1 VSGPK
6 VTELRAGDIV
16 RVHMTEYPD
25 VVLSGPVEVDSQGCC
40 RKIGP
45 MTLVTEG
52 KSDLPDGWWVEVTKL
67 APRPVYVNHEREEP
81 VEGDIVRIPETPTR
95 TTYVWSEDRWWA
107 VSKGKLVVTGN
118 MPDRLLLLV
127 DGDTGLPAAPLQDQP
142 KPIGDHSHPH

>member
-1 VSGPK
+1 MSGPK

-81 VEGDIVRIPETPTR
+81 VDSDVARDATTNSRQLWIRAGNSWATFLHGDFQPPGEMPKRVL
-95 TTYVWSEDRWWA
+95 
-107 VSKGKLVVTGN
+107 LV
-118 MPDRLLLLV
+118 V
-127 DGDTGLPAAPLQDQP
+127 DGDTGLPAAPLQDP
-142 KPIGDHSHPH
+142 PELVTHPLPH